1 MSLKMPIPSETESES
16 DFTESIMVPI
26 RAQSYHKILSPQI
39 QLNTNYKDYNL
50 RINKEIQKAE
60 K

>member
-1 MSLKMPIPSETESES
+1 MPIPSATDSES

-39 QLNTNYKDYNL
+39 HLNTNYKDYNRL
-50 RINKEIQKAE
+50 IN
-60 K
+60 